1 MLPCEML
8 RVLFKLNWSYVL
20 YVQLGMSE
28 RGFTDISLYFL
39 AYLARCEQVGGQDV
53 RSSAENL
60 YKPAV
65 NSLQMY

>member
-8 RVLFKLNWSYVL
+8 AGFFFKLNWSYVL
-20 YVQLGMSE
+20 LLGMSE

-39 AYLARCEQVGGQDV
+39 SVLARCEQVRGQDV

>member
-1 MLPCEML
+1 MLPREML
-8 RVLFKLNWSYVL
+8 RALFKLNWSYVL

-28 RGFTDISLYFL
+28 RGFTDISRYFL
-39 AYLARCEQVGGQDV
+39 SVLARCEHIRGQDV